1 MLVTGKEILEVA
13 KKQGFAVPAFNAGSG
28 QLLNAVMDACE
39 EAQSPVMIA
48 IHPDELSF
56 LTDSFVSQVKYLAN
70 HSKLPVCIHLD
81 HGASFE
87 QVIHAI
93 QLGFTSV
100 MIDASHLPYEEN
112 ITISQK
118 VVEAAHAVGVSV
130 EAELGTIG
138 DTGNTVEGGVS
149 EVIYTDP
156 KVAQD
161 FIEKTGVDSL
171 AVAIGTAHGIYPKNV
186 EPKLRLDILEE
197 IESLTDLPLVL
208 HGGSS
213 NPDEEIS
220 KAVTMGVNKINIS
233 SDIKIVF
240 ANKLREVLNAG
251 NTEIREPNV
260 LFPSCMEETKRVA
273 LEKIRL
279 FKSENKAQY
288 YFESEVTDVKEPVG
302 V

>member
-28 QLLNAVMDACE
+28 QLLNAVMEACE

-56 LTDSFVSQVKYLAN
+56 LTDSFVDQVKYLAN
-70 HSKLPVCIHLD
+70 HTKLPVCIHLD

-112 ITISQK
+112 VAISQK

-156 KVAQD
+156 MVAQD

-171 AVAIGTAHGIYPKNV
+171 AVAIGTAHGIYPKEV

-197 IESLTDLPLVL
+197 IEGLTDLPLVL

-260 LFPSCMEETKRVA
+260 LFPPCMAETKRVA

-279 FKSENKAQY
+279 FKSDNKAQY
-288 YFESEVTDVKEPVG
+288 YFEPAEVKEPVG

>member
-1 MLVTGKEILEVA
+1 MLVTGKEILGVA
-13 KKQGFAVPAFNAGSG
+13 NEKGFAVPAFNAGSG
-28 QLLNAVMDACE
+28 QLLNAVMEACI

-56 LTDSFVSQVKYLAN
+56 LTDSFVAQVKDLAN
-70 HSKLPVCIHLD
+70 HTTIPVCIHLD

-100 MIDASHLPYEEN
+100 MIDGSHLPYEEN
-112 ITISQK
+112 IAISQK

-149 EVIYTDP
+149 EIIYTDP

-171 AVAIGTAHGIYPKNV
+171 AIAIGTAHGIYPKDV
-186 EPKLRLDILEE
+186 DPKLRLDILED
-197 IESLTDLPLVL
+197 IEKLTELPLVL

-220 KAVTMGVNKINIS
+220 KAVKMGINKINIS

-240 ANKLREVLNAG
+240 ANKLREILNAG
-251 NTEIREPNV
+251 NNEIREPNV
-260 LFPSCMEETKRVA
+260 LFPECMLETKKVA
-273 LEKIRL
+273 LQKINL
-279 FKSENKAQY
+279 FQSNDKAKY
-288 YFESEVTDVKEPVG
+288 Y
-302 V
+302 